1 MKGSRFIRILA
12 LAITF
17 SLLILAIPATPALAA
32 ATVTITNPVTA
43 AGPVGTTVT
52 LTGTGFTT
60 GETYTVTF
68 GFGSTFAQLVV
79 NTTTITVGTAFT
91 TSFSVPAVPRGTYTI
106 RTTGSTSGN
115 IDTVFTVTP
124 SVTLSA
130 TSGYVAAS
138 FTVTGSGFSA
148 STTATIYFD
157 TTSKATP
164 TTSAYGG
171 FTATTITVPETYA
184 GSHTVKA
191 RDSIGYSPDVAFT
204 ILPKITASPASGAV
218 GAQITVTGTGFAAAS
233 AITFYW
239 DNVVTSGS
247 ATTNA
252 NGTFTNPTFAI
263 PTTSR
268 GSHTLKALDASANSA
283 TYSLTVAQKI
293 TITPTSGAPG
303 TEVTVNGTGFT
314 ASQSATIRFNAV
326 RVTTSPASIPIDTSG
341 SFSGSFNV
349 SPITAGSYAVYAT
362 DGSYNDSTNFAVVAG
377 TTLSEA
383 MGNVGSQI
391 TFGGSGFRA
400 NSTVTISYDSI
411 QMTTTPTDAY
421 GAFSATFDA
430 PASTG
435 GNHAITATDGTNT
448 ATSIFAM
455 ETTPPAVPTLALPAN
470 DTKSKSQP
478 TFTWQPVSDP
488 SGVTYTFQIATD
500 ANFAHVILEKPDL
513 TSPEYTLIETEKLES
528 VGKDTP
534 YYWRVKAIDGA
545 SNESEWSTPNSF
557 YVGFIMPTWGIY
569 ALFGFGALL
578 LGVLGFWLGRRTA
591 YR

>member
-1 MKGSRFIRILA
+1 VKGSRFIRILA

-17 SLLILAIPATPALAA
+17 SLLILAIPATPALAQ
-32 ATVTITNPVTA
+32 TVTVTNPVTA
-43 AGPVGTTVT
+43 SGPVGTTVT
-52 LTGTGFTT
+52 LTGTGFTNL
-60 GETYTVTF
+60 ETYTVIF
-68 GFGSTFAQLVV
+68 GFGGTFPQLVV
-79 NTTTITVGTAFT
+79 NTTTITVGTAFS
-91 TSFSVPAVPRGTYTI
+91 TSFSVPAVPRGTYII

-148 STTATIYFD
+148 NTTATIYFD

-171 FTATTITVPETYA
+171 FTATTVTVPETYA
-184 GSHTVKA
+184 GSHVVRAKDA
-191 RDSIGYSPDVAFT
+191 VGYSPDVTFT
-204 ILPKITASPASGAV
+204 ILPKITAAPASGAV
-218 GAQITVTGTGFAAAS
+218 GAQTTITGTGFAASS

-268 GSHTLKALDASANSA
+268 GSHTLKALDASAHSA

-303 TEVTVNGTGFT
+303 TEVTVSGTGFT
-314 ASQSATIRFNAV
+314 ASRTATIRFNNV
-326 RVTTSPASIPIDTSG
+326 PVTTTIPASIPINTSG

-349 SPITAGSYAVYAT
+349 PPITAGSYSVYAT
-362 DGSYNDSTNFAVVAG
+362 DGSYGDSTNFAVVAG
-377 TTLSEA
+377 TTLSQA
-383 MGNVGSQI
+383 TGNVGSQI
-391 TFGGSGFRA
+391 TFGGSGFKV
-400 NSTVTISYDSI
+400 NSTVTIRYDSI
-411 QMTTTPTDAY
+411 NATTAPTDAK

-455 ETTPPAVPTLALPAN
+455 ETTPPPVPTPALPAN
-470 DTKSKSQP
+470 DTKSNSQA

-500 ANFAHVILEKPDL
+500 ANFAHVILDKPDL

-534 YYWRVKAIDGA
+534 YYWRVKAIDEA
-545 SNESEWSTPNSF
+545 SNESAWSTPNSF
-557 YVGFIMPTWGIY
+557 YVGFIMPTWGTY

-591 YR
+591 YQ